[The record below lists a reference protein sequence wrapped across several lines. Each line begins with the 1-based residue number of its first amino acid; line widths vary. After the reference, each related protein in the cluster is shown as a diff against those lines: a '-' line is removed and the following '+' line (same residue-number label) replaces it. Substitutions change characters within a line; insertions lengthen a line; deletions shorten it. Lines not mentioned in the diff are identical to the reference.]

1 MIGRIIDWTRGVI
14 VVRNRWVT
22 AFIAIALLFSSNLLT
37 ACSTAEESTSMKA
50 DVILLDISASGLNRA
65 GTFNA
70 EDHSVTSLSSRASQL
85 RTKLTAALG
94 ARTAVYFGYVR
105 GNYGQQQ
112 IETLVSP
119 KLIQLM
125 DSILEE
131 DVKDPQLRKV
141 SREGILNAWK
151 AILSSPKLANSEKCT
166 IQIANSIQS
175 DSNQSISDFHAS
187 QLAGSLCANG
197 QSANTQIDGLLNTPE
212 NIGSDIQSAVD
223 RSIEK
228 LTSDERRLFNS
239 QNKQIF
245 LIPTIILVSDMIQV
259 TNGNKIT
266 NILSSDAKVSDSCQR
281 AKDEAKNY
289 SIKMDNIGLVSDG
302 FASVKGNLNAELRD
316 KLREYWKCWFETR
329 GIYDPDFG
337 TRGINIGEI

>member
-1 MIGRIIDWTRGVI
+1 M
-14 VVRNRWVT
+14 VRKRRFTAITVT
-22 AFIAIALLFSSNLLT
+22 ALLLSSSLL
-37 ACSTAEESTSMKA
+37 AGCSSAEESTSMKA
-50 DVILLDISASGLNRA
+50 DVILFDVSSGLNAA
-65 GTFNA
+65 GTFNS

-85 RTKLTAALG
+85 RTKLARALEE
-94 ARTAVYFGYVR
+94 RTAVYFGYVR
-105 GNYGQQQ
+105 SNYGQQQ

-125 DSILEE
+125 DKTLNE

-141 SREGILNAWK
+141 SREGIVKAWNSILN
-151 AILSSPKLANSEKCT
+151 SPKLANSENCST
-166 IQIANSIQS
+166 QIANSIQS
-175 DSNQSISDFHAS
+175 DSNQSITDFHAS
-187 QLAGSLCANG
+187 QLAGTLCSNA
-197 QSANTQIDGLLNTPE
+197 QSATTQIDGLLNTPD
-212 NIGSDIQSAVD
+212 NIGSDIQSAID

-239 QNKQIF
+239 QNQQIF

-259 TNGNKIT
+259 TNGERIIKILA
-266 NILSSDAKVSDSCQR
+266 NDAKISDSCQR

-289 SIKMDNIGLVSDG
+289 SIKMDGIALVSDG
-302 FASVKGNLNAELRD
+302 FASVKGNINVELRD

>member
-1 MIGRIIDWTRGVI
+1 MIRGIIDWTGRVI
-14 VVRNRWVT
+14 VVRKRRFT
-22 AFIAIALLFSSNLLT
+22 AITVIALLLSSSLL
-37 ACSTAEESTSMKA
+37 AGCSSAEESTSMKA
-50 DVILLDISASGLNRA
+50 DVILFDVSSGLNAA
-65 GTFNA
+65 GTFNS

-85 RTKLTAALG
+85 RTKLARALEE
-94 ARTAVYFGYVR
+94 RTAVYFGYVR
-105 GNYGQQQ
+105 SNYGQQQ

-125 DSILEE
+125 DKTLNE

-141 SREGILNAWK
+141 SREGIVKAWNSILN
-151 AILSSPKLANSEKCT
+151 SPKLANSENCST
-166 IQIANSIQS
+166 QIANSIQS
-175 DSNQSISDFHAS
+175 DSNQSITDFHAS
-187 QLAGSLCANG
+187 QLAGTLCSNA
-197 QSANTQIDGLLNTPE
+197 QSATTQIDGLLNTPD
-212 NIGSDIQSAVD
+212 NIGSDIQSAID

-239 QNKQIF
+239 QNQQIF

-259 TNGNKIT
+259 TNGERIIKILA
-266 NILSSDAKVSDSCQR
+266 NDAKISDSCQR

-289 SIKMDNIGLVSDG
+289 SIKMDGIALVSDG
-302 FASVKGNLNAELRD
+302 FASVKGNINVELRD